1 MQFYKFEGVIASQ
14 NAIEENGRAPQA
26 TYSKCGEI
34 SVRSSLYNEKLN
46 KKAFFFIS
54 AVSENTVTVG
64 AILNGTGNI
73 DKMLESF
80 LKTVKIEL
88 EDIYSE
94 EITSKSIKNMLQV
107 ADRSDYIEDHY
118 EVFEQY
124 ELDNLDSRF
133 IRNSDFSEGIIE
145 EHCKSFIYDEAKK
158 LPINVTFVPELDRIY
173 SGSAMKNA
181 SGHPVHYIVQTDK
194 AHNRD
199 EICALLFGALYA
211 NGRLK
216 SKRYTFLTVDADDSF
231 SIATY
236 DSLYKSCIGGAIVL
250 KCVTSGGK
258 GGKSE
263 SDAREVVKK
272 MCNIMKKYRNRVLTV
287 LFLPDK
293 AKKAFF
299 ENACDINFI
308 ELKEEPASAQRA
320 KEILKAMARENRVR
334 TDKKLFAKLDP
345 SRTYPMEELQDL
357 FDTWYDDKIKT
368 VIYPQY
374 GNMTTAECESA
385 KESPDKTSYDELM
398 EMVGL
403 DEVKKIINNA
413 LNYFKMQKILAR
425 RGIKAGR
432 PTMNMVFSGNP
443 GTAKT
448 SVARLFAK
456 IMKENGILKKDSIVE
471 VGRGDLVGR
480 YVGWTAPAIQKLFA
494 EAEGGVL
501 FIDEAYSLVDG
512 HDGSFGDEAINT
524 IVQEMENHRESVAV
538 IFAGYPDKMKYFI
551 DKNPG
556 LKSRIAYFV
565 MFDDYSTSELCDIAK
580 LIASKKGLCVTEE
593 ATEKLASVFNT
604 AKDDNDFGNG
614 RYVRNVIEKAEI
626 ARATRLLAM
635 NVDSVTNR
643 ELTTICADDIEIPP
657 SEKKARKTIGFS
669 A

>member
-1 MQFYKFEGVIASQ
+1 MQFYKFEGVVAAQ
-14 NAIEENGRAPQA
+14 NAIEENGRAPHA
-26 TYSKCGEI
+26 TRSKCGEI

-54 AVSENTVTVG
+54 AASENTVTVG
-64 AILNGTGNI
+64 AILNGTGNV

-94 EITSKSIKNMLQV
+94 EVTSKSIKNMLQA
-107 ADRSDYIEDHY
+107 ADSSNYIEDHY
-118 EVFEQY
+118 EVLEQY
-124 ELDNLDSRF
+124 ELDNLESRF

-145 EHCKSFIYDEAKK
+145 EYGKSYIYDEAKK
-158 LPINVTFVPELDRIY
+158 LPINVTFIPELDRIY
-173 SGSAMKNA
+173 SGTAMKNA

-216 SKRYTFLTVDADDSF
+216 SKRYAFLTVDADDSF
-231 SIATY
+231 SVAAY
-236 DSLYKSCIGGAIVL
+236 ESLYRNCIGGAIVL
-250 KCVTSGGK
+250 KYVASDEK
-258 GGKSE
+258 GSKSE
-263 SDAREVVKK
+263 PAARDVIRK

-287 LFLPDK
+287 FCLSEKVKNAFL
-293 AKKAFF
+293 
-299 ENACDINFI
+299 ENARDISFI
-308 ELKEEPASAQRA
+308 DLKEEPASAQRA

-334 TDKKLFAKLDP
+334 TDKKLFAKLDS
-345 SRTYPMEELQDL
+345 SRTYPMEKLQYL
-357 FDTWYDDKIKT
+357 FDAWYDDKVKT
-368 VIYPQY
+368 VMYPQY
-374 GNMTTAECESA
+374 DEMAAAQRGNA
-385 KESPDKTSYDELM
+385 KESSKKTSYDELM

-403 DEVKKIINNA
+403 GEVKKIINDA
-413 LNYFKMQKILAR
+413 LNYFKMQKIFAE
-425 RGIKAGR
+425 RGIKSGR

-456 IMKENGILKKDSIVE
+456 IMKENGILEKDDIVE
-471 VGRGDLVGR
+471 VGRGDLVGK

-512 HDGSFGDEAINT
+512 RDGSFGDEAINT

-565 MFDDYSTSELCDIAK
+565 TFDDYSTSELCDIAK

-593 ATEKLASVFNT
+593 ATEKLASVFNA

-635 NVDSVTNR
+635 NVDSVTNK